1 MGMIPMKHFWRAS
14 AWLHNNRHYKGTIY
28 IIDNVIALSDPVESS
43 GYSSGSSQGRSC
55 SCAPLDEALRYISFL
70 SLTAGPPHIVKNEF
84 GEECI
89 QVEQNISHP
98 PGMSNGGLQ
107 NIQHPAVVGH
117 PPPHGG
123 PPHGG
128 PPRGG
133 PGPSTAGLNEFNRM
147 MAHQQGE
154 STSHQRFQPVQKWF
168 CMWWSG
174 VVDRLCGCYC
184 HLVKIWLAAVA
195 RQNDMNGC
203 AWQENWQNK
212 RFAFSRQKDV
222 NNTTPTI

>member
-1 MGMIPMKHFWRAS
+1 MSLHCLILWNQVDIHQDHLRGDHAHVRLWMK
-14 AWLHNNRHYKGTIY
+14 LYG
-28 IIDNVIALSDPVESS
+28 
-43 GYSSGSSQGRSC
+43 
-55 SCAPLDEALRYISFL
+55 ISFL
-70 SLTAGPPHIVKNEF
+70 SLTAGPPHVVKNEF

-128 PPRGG
+128 PPHGGPPRGG

-154 STSHQRFQPVQKWF
+154 STSHQRFQPVQK
-168 CMWWSG
+168 
-174 VVDRLCGCYC
+174 
-184 HLVKIWLAAVA
+184 
-195 RQNDMNGC
+195 
-203 AWQENWQNK
+203 
-212 RFAFSRQKDV
+212 
-222 NNTTPTI
+222 